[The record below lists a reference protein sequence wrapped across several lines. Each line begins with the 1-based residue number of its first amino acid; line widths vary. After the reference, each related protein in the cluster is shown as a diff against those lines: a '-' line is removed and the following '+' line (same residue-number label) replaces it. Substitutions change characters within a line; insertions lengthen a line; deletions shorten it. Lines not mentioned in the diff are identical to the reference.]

1 MSLNPLLNSNN
12 SHNNPPAFS
21 QITNDHF
28 KPAFE
33 KLIERA
39 KQEVDSIANQSEK
52 PSFHNTL
59 VQLEAAGKE
68 LDRVSSI
75 FFNLNSAETN
85 DEMQTIAREVSPMLT
100 EFSNDIL
107 LNQELFKRVKE
118 VYHTVDRDG
127 LSAEDITLLEKTY
140 KSFVRNGAL
149 LNETNKEKLRKID
162 VELAQLSLE
171 FGEHVLAETNKF
183 EMVLEHEDDLE
194 GLPAYAREQAAD
206 TAHNKGKN
214 DCWVITLDYPSY
226 VPFMTYSAKR
236 ELRKKL
242 AKAFASKAFKGDEL
256 DNREIVKKIVTLRN
270 QRANLLGYKTHAHFI
285 LEERMAES
293 PQKVMDFLEEV
304 EKYGKPGAKR
314 DVEEVAAFAKKLDG
328 LQKLEK
334 WDFAYYSEKLKK
346 EKYNVDDEL
355 LKPYFQLEKVVDGVF
370 QTAQKLYGISFT
382 ENKEID
388 RYHKDVTVYE
398 VKNEKGEDVAIFYAD
413 FFPRPGKRAGAWM
426 TSYAGQFIDSE
437 GKNHR
442 PLVSIVCNFT
452 KPGKT
457 TPSLLT
463 FDEVT
468 TLFHEFGHALHGMLA
483 NGKYES
489 LSGTSVY
496 WDFVELPSQIMENW
510 CYEKECLDLFAR
522 HYETGETI
530 PENYIERIKESAN
543 FMEGYQTMRQ
553 LSFGMLDM
561 AWHGTENLHVEDVA
575 QFEQDIMSKTDVLT
589 PIEDTNMSCSF
600 SHIFQGGYSAGYYSY
615 KWAEVL
621 DADAFEYFKENGIF
635 NREIA
640 NKFKKNVLSAG
651 GSEHPMTLYKRFRGQ
666 EPDVKALLRRAGLL
680 EE

>member
-1 MSLNPLLNSNN
+1 MNPLLSFQDNFNT
-12 SHNNPPAFS
+12 PPSFS
-21 QITNDHF
+21 SFKNEHY

-33 KLIERA
+33 QLVEEARK
-39 KQEVDSIANQSEK
+39 EVDEIIQNKNKPTFENTIAALEK
-52 PSFHNTL
+52 S
-59 VQLEAAGKE
+59 GKK

-85 DEMQTIAREVSPMLT
+85 DEMQAIAKEVSPMLT

-107 LNQELFKRVKE
+107 LNEELFKRVKE
-118 VYHTVDRDG
+118 VHNSADMSQ
-127 LSAEDITLLEKTY
+127 LSAEDKTLLEKTY
-140 KSFVRNGAL
+140 KGFVRNGAL
-149 LNETNKEKLRKID
+149 LDDSAKEKLRKID

-171 FGEHVLAETNKF
+171 FGEHVLAETNKY
-183 EMVLEHEDDLE
+183 EMVLEREDDLE
-194 GLPAYAREQAAD
+194 GLPAFLREQAAD
-206 TAHNKGKN
+206 TAHNKGFN
-214 DCWVITLDYPSY
+214 DRWVITLDYPSY

-236 ELRKKL
+236 ELREQL
-242 AKAFASKAFKGDEL
+242 SKAFGSKAFKGDEL
-256 DNREIVKKIVTLRN
+256 DNREVVKKIVQLRN
-270 QRANLLGYKTHAHFI
+270 DRANLLGYKTHAHFV

-293 PQKVMDFLEEV
+293 PEKVMDFLSEI
-304 EKYGKPGAKR
+304 EKYGKPGARR
-314 DVEEVAAFAKKLDG
+314 DVEEVAAFAKKLDE
-328 LQKLEK
+328 LEKLER

-355 LKPYFQLEKVVDGVF
+355 LKPYFQLEKVIDGVF
-370 QTAQKLYGISFT
+370 QTAEKLYGISFT

-398 VKNEKGEDVAIFYAD
+398 VKNEQGDDVAIFYAD
-413 FFPRPGKRAGAWM
+413 FFPRSGKRAGAWM
-426 TSYAGQFIDSE
+426 TSYAGQFTDSE
-437 GKNHR
+437 GQNHR

-452 KPGKT
+452 KPGKS

-496 WDFVELPSQIMENW
+496 WDFVELPSQVMENW

-561 AWHGTENLHVEDVA
+561 AWHGTENLNIEDVA
-575 QFEQDIMSKTDVLT
+575 NFEKEVMSKTDVLA
-589 PIEDTNMSCSF
+589 PIEGTNMSCSF

-640 NKFKKNVLSAG
+640 DKFKKNVLSAG

-680 EE
+680 ED

>member
-1 MSLNPLLNSNN
+1 MNPLLEQDKFLNN
-12 SHNNPPAFS
+12 HPPFS
-21 QITNDHF
+21 QITNEHF
-28 KPAFE
+28 VPAFE
-33 KLIERA
+33 KHIDDSKKEIE
-39 KQEVDSIANQSEK
+39 KIASNKSK
-52 PSFHNTL
+52 PTFENTIL
-59 VQLEAAGKE
+59 GLEFSGKE

-85 DEMQTIAREVSPMLT
+85 DQMQAIAREVSPMLT

-107 LNQELFKRVKE
+107 LNEELFKRVKE
-118 VYHTVDRDG
+118 VFENTDRSS
-127 LSAEDITLLEKTY
+127 LTAEDLTLLDKTY
-140 KSFVRNGAL
+140 KGFVRNGAL
-149 LNETNKEKLRKID
+149 LNESDKEKLRKID
-162 VELAQLSLE
+162 IQMAQLSLE
-171 FGEHVLAETNKF
+171 FGEHVLAETNKY
-183 EMVLEHEDDLE
+183 ELVLENEDDLE
-194 GLPAYAREQAAD
+194 GLPAFVRELASD
-206 TAHNKGKN
+206 TAETKGYEDK
-214 DCWVITLDYPSY
+214 WVITLDYPSY
-226 VPFMTYSAKR
+226 IPFMTYSAKR
-236 ELRKKL
+236 ELREKL
-242 AKAFASKAFKGDEL
+242 AKAFGSKAFKGDEL
-256 DNREIVKKIVTLRN
+256 DNQEIVKEIVSLRN
-270 QRANLLGYKTHAHFI
+270 ERAILLGYETHAHFI

-293 PQKVMDFLEEV
+293 PEKVMEFLKEI
-304 EKYGKPGAKR
+304 EKYGKPGAIR
-314 DVEEVAAFAKKLDG
+314 DAEEVAAFAKKLDG
-328 LQKLEK
+328 LEKLEK
-334 WDFAYYSEKLKK
+334 WDFGYYSEKLKK

-355 LKPYFQLEKVVDGVF
+355 LKPYFQLEKVIDGVF
-370 QTAQKLYGISFT
+370 KTSQKLYGLSFI

-398 VKNEKGEDVAIFYAD
+398 VKNEAGEDVATFYAD

-426 TSYAGQFIDSE
+426 TQFAGQFIDQK
-437 GKNHR
+437 GINHR

-452 KPGKT
+452 KPGKS

-483 NGKYES
+483 NSKYES
-489 LSGTSVY
+489 LSGPSVY
-496 WDFVELPSQIMENW
+496 WDFVELPSQIFENW
-510 CYEKECLDLFAR
+510 CYEKECLDLFAN

-543 FMEGYQTMRQ
+543 FLEGYQTMRQ

-561 AWHGTENLHVEDVA
+561 AWHGTKNLNVA
-575 QFEQDIMSKTDVLT
+575 SVSQFEKDILGQTDVLD
-589 PIEDTNMSCSF
+589 PIEGTNMSCSF

-640 NKFKKNVLSAG
+640 DKFKKHVLSSG
-651 GSEHPMTLYKRFRGQ
+651 GSEHPMILYKRFRGQ

>member
-1 MSLNPLLNSNN
+1 MNPLLSFSGDINTPPKFSNIKN
-12 SHNNPPAFS
+12 EHY
-21 QITNDHF
+21 
-28 KPAFE
+28 KPAIE
-33 KLIERA
+33 QLIEEA
-39 KQEVDSIANQSEK
+39 KNEIEAVANQK
-52 PSFHNTL
+52 NTPTFDNTIAD
-59 VQLEAAGKE
+59 LEFAGKK
-68 LDRVSSI
+68 LDRASAI

-85 DEMQTIAREVSPMLT
+85 DEMQAIAREVSPLLT

-107 LNQELFKRVKE
+107 QNETLFKRVQT
-118 VYHTVDRDG
+118 VYDTVDRNE
-127 LSAEDITLLEKTY
+127 LSEEDKTLLDKTY
-140 KSFVRNGAL
+140 KGFVRNGAL
-149 LNETNKEKLRKID
+149 LDKSTKDELRKID

-171 FGEHVLAETNKF
+171 FGEHVLAETNKY
-183 EMVLEHEDDLE
+183 ELILENEDDLE
-194 GLPAYAREQAAD
+194 GLPAFAREQASD
-206 TAHNKGKN
+206 TAEAKGYENK
-214 DCWVITLDYPSY
+214 WVITLEYPSY

-236 ELRKKL
+236 DLREKL

-256 DNREIVKKIVTLRN
+256 DNQQIVKKIVELRN
-270 QRANLLGYKTHAHFI
+270 KRANLLGYKTHAHFI

-293 PQKVMDFLEEV
+293 PEKVMEFLGEI

-314 DVEEVAAFAKKLDG
+314 DVEEVADFARRIDG
-328 LQKLEK
+328 LEKLEK

-355 LKPYFQLEKVVDGVF
+355 LKPYFQLEKVIDGVF
-370 QTAQKLYGISFT
+370 QTAEKLYGISFI
-382 ENKEID
+382 ENKSID
-388 RYHKDVTVYE
+388 RYHKDVTVYD
-398 VKNEKGEDVAIFYAD
+398 VKNENEEEVAIFYAD
-413 FFPRPGKRAGAWM
+413 FFPRAGKRAGAWM
-426 TSYAGQFIDSE
+426 TSYAGQFKDAS
-437 GKNHR
+437 GKNHI

-463 FDEVT
+463 FNEVT

-496 WDFVELPSQIMENW
+496 WDFVELPSQILENW

-561 AWHGTENLHVEDVA
+561 AWHGTENLQVESVA
-575 QFEQDIMSKTDVLT
+575 NFEQEIMSKTDVLQ
-589 PIEDTNMSCSF
+589 PIEGTNMSCSF

-635 NREIA
+635 NRKVA
-640 NKFKKNVLSAG
+640 DKFKKHVLSAG